1 MGRVSSVWNGIAH
14 FAGLPPTVVAFAPF
28 ALLPEN
34 VVAVLWVAVS
44 IGASLVALRALG
56 LPVWWLAFPP
66 LVDAVWS
73 GNPQVVVL
81 ALLVASTR
89 LAWVAPVLKIYAI
102 VPILAERRWRVV
114 LATCGAFVVSM
125 AILWPA
131 WVDYFAQF
139 GTVSAR
145 LVTESGGGFSA
156 FRNPPELVVTVLA
169 LLLLASVDLRAAG
182 WLAIPAA
189 WPATQFHYAILA
201 LPVISWPLG
210 FALAFPSFITVPPTV
225 VVYAIYRFTRARLVS
240 RARLRSDTHVR
251 TQERQVAHRS

>member
-1 MGRVSSVWNGIAH
+1 MGRVSSVWERNST
-14 FAGLPPTVVAFAPF
+14 FRRVTTDRRCVRSLRTPAGECGGCVV
-28 ALLPEN
+28 
-34 VVAVLWVAVS
+34 
-44 IGASLVALRALG
+44 GG
-56 LPVWWLAFPP
+56 G
-66 LVDAVWS
+66 VDRCVPR
-73 GNPQVVVL
+73 G
-81 ALLVASTR
+81 VASTWPPCLVAGVSTPRRCR
-89 LAWVAPVLKIYAI
+89 LERQSSGRRAGAPRRLHPPGLGGARPQDYAI